1 MCASTAT
8 AIGHMQR
15 LCSVHRTSPVS
26 ASLSDLKSKSHARSP
41 TSPHGMAY
49 CCMQLAR
56 FSLMRAAE
64 RIAAAK
70 RQRADPDADQGAEE
84 RASEEGVR
92 AVRHPPRDPFVQQ
105 QQPPPHALMTA
116 KAAAAC
122 WCMLPRKPPA
132 SCTNCSQ
139 RLGHSVCDARWQE

>member
-8 AIGHMQR
+8 AIGHMPR
-15 LCSVHRTSPVS
+15 LCSVHRTTPVS
-26 ASLSDLKSKSHARSP
+26 VSMSDLKSRSRSRTP

-92 AVRHPPRDPFVQQ
+92 AVR
-105 QQPPPHALMTA
+105 
-116 KAAAAC
+116 
-122 WCMLPRKPPA
+122 A
-132 SCTNCSQ
+132 SCRMSAQCRCSSPVWCSDRQ
-139 RLGHSVCDARWQE
+139 SCSYLL